1 MNSFN
6 ESHKNIS
13 LNSIRS
19 KNSEKNIRPRVTQSS
34 LNTITNPIL
43 SKEENKVEKTVR
55 LEEVDNYNFT
65 VPKSITAAR
74 AKIIQENNKL
84 RKLSTIDQ
92 KEELISSQKSVLEG
106 IVNTN
111 KDTINDFGKDKHTDP
126 CATKVKKKKDGRR
139 SNRSH
144 DSNSSQAQYSVL
156 GMHKRKSIVFLPIM
170 STNKSNNYSKL
181 NLNQKTDSDISVL
194 SKKNFDKFDIKH
206 SIGDKNEKSSKPRK
220 FSNFKPDPKEPK

>member
-6 ESHKNIS
+6 KSHKNIS

-126 CATKVKKKKDGRR
+126 CATKAKRKKNGGR

-181 NLNQKTDSDISVL
+181 QKLTTVHFELFQQVVPL
-194 SKKNFDKFDIKH
+194 SLH
-206 SIGDKNEKSSKPRK
+206 C
-220 FSNFKPDPKEPK
+220 